1 MLLDIVKIGNSKGV
15 RLPSVVL
22 KECNITSQ
30 VNIEVSDG
38 KIIMYP
44 VKQPRAGWGKAF
56 KKMHTAGDDAQIIS
70 EGVSEEVEDW
80 EW

>member
-15 RLPSVVL
+15 RLPAVVL
-22 KECNITSQ
+22 KECNITDQ

-38 KIIMYP
+38 RIIMYP
-44 VKQPRAGWGKAF
+44 VKQPRAGWEKAF
-56 KKMHTAGDDAQIIS
+56 RRMHAAGDDKLIIS
-70 EGVSEEVEDW
+70 EGISNEVEDW

>member
-15 RLPSVVL
+15 RLPSVIL

-30 VNIEVSDG
+30 VNIEVSEG

-44 VKQPRAGWGKAF
+44 VKQPRVGWDKAF
-56 KKMHTAGDDAQIIS
+56 KKMHATGDDVQIIS
-70 EGVSEEVEDW
+70 DDVSEEVEDW